1 MENFG
6 GNIFVLHS
14 VEDDWSLCLYK
25 IIRLF
30 FMNKSFKC
38 VKKT

>member
-14 VEDDWSLCLYK
+14 VEDDWEFVSVYK
-25 IIRLF
+25 LLDC
-30 FMNKSFKC
+30 SS
-38 VKKT
+38 